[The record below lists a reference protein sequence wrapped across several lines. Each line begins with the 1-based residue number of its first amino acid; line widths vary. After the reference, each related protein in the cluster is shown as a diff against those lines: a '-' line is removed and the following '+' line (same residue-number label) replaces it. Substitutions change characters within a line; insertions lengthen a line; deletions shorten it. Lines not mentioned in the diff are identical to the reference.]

1 MSDTI
6 IMPALAASAC
16 ADGNAAAFL
25 GGVLEAAVDVAVI
38 ATDQRGCITYFSLGA
53 ERLLDVHA
61 EEQLGRPAAALFRW
75 PLEAPPR
82 TTEPD
87 ISVFE
92 TLTGAERDDEPA
104 RADCLSRGPDGSWRR
119 LHLRVSRLLVA
130 GEAAGHVCV
139 AFEVIESARQQGCLQ
154 KGEQALCDSEAHFR
168 QLFYDHDAVMMLV
181 DPHSGTIADAN
192 PSAERFYGY
201 PREAMVGMPLSRI
214 NILSQDELADKYRS
228 AFSKEQNS
236 FIFRHRLASGD
247 SRLVEVHSSPVS
259 RHGRSLLFSII
270 HDVTARRAAEHALHL
285 QQQHLSAVIESFQ
298 GGVLVEDNQGKV
310 LLANQSFCD
319 MFTLD
324 QKPAELPGR
333 DGRECAVAISSQFAA
348 PKHFLNSIDR
358 VVSRHRLVS
367 GEQLAMADGRTLERD
382 HVPILLDGVYSGLLW
397 IYRDI
402 TKRKQQQEELFLLAT
417 TDALT
422 GVANR
427 RTFMLRL
434 SEECARFRRNGVPA
448 SLLMLDIDHFKSVND
463 IHGHAAGDRALKSV
477 VDLCGQSLRT
487 TDTLGRLG
495 GEEFAVLL
503 PACPEKNARDVAEA
517 LRLAILS
524 HVLWHEG
531 VPMQLTVS
539 IGVAAFAAEHAD
551 GESVL
556 LMADR
561 ALYEAKQAGRNRV
574 RVFSGTI

>member
-1 MSDTI
+1 MSDSI
-6 IMPALAASAC
+6 IIPAPAASAC

-25 GGVLEAAVDVAVI
+25 SGVLEAAVDVAII
-38 ATDQRGCITYFSLGA
+38 ATDQRGCITYFSPGA
-53 ERLLDVHA
+53 ECLLDEHA
-61 EEQLGRPAAALFRW
+61 EDQLGRPAATLFRW
-75 PLEAPPR
+75 PPEAQPHAA
-82 TTEPD
+82 ESD

-92 TLTGAERDDEPA
+92 TLTGADRGDEPA
-104 RADCLSRGPDGSWRR
+104 SADCLGRGPDGSLRR
-119 LHLRVSRLLVA
+119 LRLRVSRLLVA

-139 AFEVIESARQQGCLQ
+139 AT
-154 KGEQALCDSEAHFR
+154 ALE
-168 QLFYDHDAVMMLV
+168 
-181 DPHSGTIADAN
+181 
-192 PSAERFYGY
+192 
-201 PREAMVGMPLSRI
+201 
-214 NILSQDELADKYRS
+214 
-228 AFSKEQNS
+228 
-236 FIFRHRLASGD
+236 
-247 SRLVEVHSSPVS
+247 PV
-259 RHGRSLLFSII
+259 
-270 HDVTARRAAEHALHL
+270 EHALHL
-285 QQQHLSAVIESFQ
+285 LQQRLSAVIESFQ

-319 MFTLD
+319 MFALG

-348 PKHFLNSIDR
+348 PEHFLNSIDR
-358 VVSRHRLVS
+358 IVSRHRLVS

-402 TKRKQQQEELFLLAT
+402 TQRKLQEQELFLLAT

-434 SEECARFRRNGVPA
+434 SEECARFRRNGVSA
-448 SLLMLDIDHFKSVND
+448 SLLMLDIDHFKSIND
-463 IHGHAAGDRALKSV
+463 IHGHAAGDRTLKSV
-477 VDLCGQSLRT
+477 ADLCRQSLRT

-531 VPMQLTVS
+531 VPVQLTVS

-561 ALYEAKQAGRNRV
+561 ALYAAKQAGRNRV
-574 RVFSGTI
+574 RVFSGTV